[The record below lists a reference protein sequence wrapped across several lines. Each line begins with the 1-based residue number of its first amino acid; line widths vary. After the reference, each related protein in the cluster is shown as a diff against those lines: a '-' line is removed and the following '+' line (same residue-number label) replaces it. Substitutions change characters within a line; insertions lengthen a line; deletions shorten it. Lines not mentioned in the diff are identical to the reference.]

1 MKKAEFKKLI
11 KPLVKEC
18 IQEALLEEGLLAN
31 VIAEVVK
38 GLGAGQQPIVEQKQT
53 NDEIN
58 KLRLEE
64 RKKRSQKIE
73 DTRKKMLNAVN
84 ASAYNGVDLFE
95 GTTPAPADSQ
105 PGSPMAGT
113 SANDPGVDISA
124 FLGNQQTW
132 KTLASGKK

>member
-1 MKKAEFKKLI
+1 MKKTEFKKLI

-38 GLGAGQQPIVEQKQT
+38 GLGAGQQPIVEQKQS

-58 KLRLEE
+58 KLQLEE

-73 DTRKKMLNAVN
+73 ETRKKMLNAVN

-95 GTTPAPADSQ
+95 GTTPVPADSQ

-124 FLGNQQTW
+124 FLGNQQVW